1 MEKFIIETRSVPVDF
16 DPFAG
21 PEIESSVPST
31 EAQREVFVAS
41 EMGSSANSAY
51 NESVTLILEGALDRA
66 ALERALEQLLLRH
79 ESLRSVMSASG
90 THMIVLREVPF
101 SLGFHDL
108 TGSGPEERRQ
118 RLEEIGAKDMETPFD
133 LLEGPLF
140 RAALIKLSPNEHHL
154 RLTGHH
160 VVCDGWSLGIIM
172 AEMSELYNA
181 YIRNSTPSLPP
192 ADPYSEYALAT
203 IDFAKGPEHE
213 KVERFWIDQFKGHV
227 PRMDLPTDR
236 PRPKQKTYR
245 GHRLDVELDPALVRG
260 LREISTRHGASF
272 VTTLLTTFE
281 LLLYK
286 LTGDSDVVV
295 GLPAAGQSDYG
306 MKHLVGHCVNLLAL
320 RSNIDEAKIFAD
332 HLKARRTAV
341 LDAFDNQKYTFGT
354 LLRKLPIPREPG
366 RIPLVPVVFNIDMN
380 MDDGVAFEG
389 LRHRFVSNPRRHENF
404 ELFLNATGTQD
415 NLVLEWSYNTDLFDK
430 DTIANW
436 HNEFTAIA
444 RAIIADPQQ
453 TLEHV
458 LEMLAGSGVNE
469 LPPSEWIG
477 RAVPYPRN
485 KNIGQLFEEQVAQ
498 HGEKVA
504 AELGGRTISYNELH
518 RRSLHLAHRLR
529 SEGVKEGDLV
539 GLCVDRDL
547 HMLTAMLAI
556 VHCGAAFVPFDPNYP
571 SERLAFMLNDTRVK
585 LMLTQQ
591 RLRDAL
597 PRHDARSLMLDQ
609 VPEGPA
615 PVVEPAGGP
624 ESMAY
629 IMYTSGS
636 TGKPKGVVI
645 PQRGIVRL
653 VKEQN
658 YVKFGPDVVIP
669 QLSNI
674 SFDASTFEIWGALL
688 NGGRLVL
695 LPQQKPTLLEITTT
709 IERCGV
715 NTMFITTALFNL
727 LVDEQLDRLRSL
739 KCLHTG
745 GEVMSIPHIR
755 KALTVLG
762 PGVLHNIYGPTEN
775 STYSCYHPINSI
787 ADIGSAVPIGGPI
800 HNTFLYVLDKDL
812 RPVAIG
818 QKGELYCG
826 GDGVA
831 LGYWERPEL
840 TAEKFLDDPFRKVPG
855 AKMYRTGDLVRWLP
869 NGALEFAGRADDQ
882 VKIRG
887 FRIELGEVEAAIA
900 SHPQVHDRVAIVRD
914 DMPGGKQLV
923 AYLIAKNADLI
934 EKDPEQQ
941 EKFIVSV
948 REYLRARMPEFM
960 VPATFVV
967 MRSFP
972 INANGKIDKRALPVP
987 ELRSQTMHVQYVAPR
1002 DAMERQLATTWS
1014 KLLGVE
1020 RIGVH
1025 ENFFDLGGHSLIG
1038 LQLLAQVEEHFGRTL
1053 ALKSLFQAPTI
1064 SAFAKLLQKEG
1075 GGTELTNLS
1084 AIQPEGN
1091 RIPFFC
1097 VHGDEANYFIP
1108 RYLGNDQPFYGFF
1121 HQGEDGSAIKYTT
1134 VESIAKHFIEELL
1147 TVRPEGPYLIGGY
1160 SFGGL
1165 VAFEMA
1171 QQLTSAGHDV
1181 PLLVMFD
1188 SYAPEEFVKVMKEEE
1203 HLYDPIKKM
1212 VMRQLVKIRRKNGK
1226 LEDPKL
1232 RHFHIIDTYDEAAK
1246 IYKPKPYAGPV
1257 TVFRAEKS
1265 PGEDMGWRKIV
1276 TGPVDIRVVPGD
1288 HYNMIKEPQVKKLVQ
1303 ELSACIDHAVSRH
1316 SVEAV

>member
-1 MEKFIIETRSVPVDF
+1 MEKFIIETRTVPVDF

-21 PEIESSVPST
+21 PEIESTVPST

-51 NESVTLILEGALDRA
+51 NESVTLVLEGKLDRNALDRA
-66 ALERALEQLLLRH
+66 MRDLIARH
-79 ESLRSVMSASG
+79 ESLRSVMNASG
-90 THMIVLREVPF
+90 THMVVFRSIAFDLQFQDLSALSREDRDRK
-101 SLGFHDL
+101 LA
-108 TGSGPEERRQ
+108 
-118 RLEEIGAKDMETPFD
+118 EIGARDMDTAFD
-133 LLEGPLF
+133 LINGPLF
-140 RAALIKLSPNEHHL
+140 RSALIKISEEEHHL

-172 AEMSELYNA
+172 AEVSALYNA
-181 YIRNSTPSLPP
+181 HLKGVAPALPP

-203 IDFAKGPEHE
+203 IDLAKSPEHDKIE
-213 KVERFWIDQFKGHV
+213 LFWIDQFKGHI
-227 PRMDLPTDR
+227 PRVDLPTDR

-245 GHRLDVELDPALVRG
+245 GHRFDVELDPALVRG
-260 LREISTRHGASF
+260 LREVATRQGASF
-272 VTTLLTTFE
+272 VTTLLTSFE

-286 LTGDSDVVV
+286 LTGDGDIVV

-320 RSNIDEAKIFAD
+320 RSNIDDTRLFSE

-389 LRHRFVSNPRRHENF
+389 LKHRFVSNPRRHENF
-404 ELFLNATGTQD
+404 ELFLNATG
-415 NLVLEWSYNTDLFDK
+415 NNERLVLEWSYNTDLFDRE
-430 DTIANW
+430 TIENW
-436 HNEFTAIA
+436 HTELTSLI
-444 RAIIADPQQ
+444 RAIIADPHQ
-453 TLEHV
+453 TMEHV
-458 LEMLAGSGVNE
+458 LELAAGAGTLE
-469 LPPSEWIG
+469 LPPQEWIG
-477 RAVPYPRN
+477 RAVAYPRN
-485 KNIGQLFEEQVAQ
+485 KDIGQLWDEQVKL

-518 RRSLHLAHRLR
+518 RRTLHLANRLR
-529 SEGVKEGDLV
+529 AEGVKEGDLV
-539 GLCVDRDL
+539 GLCVDRNF

-556 VHCGAAFVPFDPNYP
+556 LRCGAAFVPFDMNYP
-571 SERLAFMLNDTRVK
+571 AERLEFMLKDTRVK
-585 LMLTQQ
+585 LMLTEQ

-597 PRHDARSLMLDQ
+597 PRHEAKILLLDQ
-609 VPEGPA
+609 VPEGMA
-615 PVVEPAGGP
+615 PGIDPIGGP

-709 IERCGV
+709 IERSGV

-727 LVDEQLDRLRSL
+727 LVDEQLDRLRGL

-755 KALTVLG
+755 KALTALG

-775 STYSCYHPINSI
+775 TTYSCYHPINSI

-812 RPVAIG
+812 KPVPIG
-818 QKGELYCG
+818 HKGELFCG
-826 GDGVA
+826 GEGVA
-831 LGYWERPEL
+831 LGYWERPDL
-840 TAEKFLDDPFRKVPG
+840 TEEKFLDDPFRAG
-855 AKMYRTGDLVRWLP
+855 GKMYRTGDLVRWLP
-869 NGALEFAGRADDQ
+869 NGALEFVGRADDQ

-900 SHPQVHDRVAIVRD
+900 AHPQVHDRVVIVRD

-923 AYLIAKNADLI
+923 AYMIAKNADI
-934 EKDPEQQ
+934 IASDPEQQ
-941 EKFIVSV
+941 EKLIASV
-948 REYLRARMPEFM
+948 RENLRARMPEFM

-1002 DAMERQLATTWS
+1002 DAMERQLATIWS

-1038 LQLLAQVEEHFGRTL
+1038 LQLLGQVEEQFGKTL

-1075 GGTELTNLS
+1075 GSTELTNLS

-1091 RIPFFC
+1091 KIPFFC

-1121 HQGEDGSAIKYTT
+1121 HQGEDGSPIRYTS
-1134 VESIAKHFIEELL
+1134 VESIAGHFIEELL
-1147 TVRPEGPYLIGGY
+1147 IVKPNGPYLLGGY

-1171 QQLTSAGHDV
+1171 QQLVDLGHDV

-1188 SYAPEEFVKVMKEEE
+1188 SFAPEEFVKVMKEEE
-1203 HLYDPIKKM
+1203 HLYDPLKKM
-1212 VMRQLVKIRRKNGK
+1212 VMRQLVKLGRKNGK
-1226 LEDPKL
+1226 LESPKL

-1246 IYKPKPYAGPV
+1246 VYKPKPYPGPV

-1265 PGEDMGWRKIV
+1265 PGDDMGWRKIV
-1276 TGPVDIRVVPGD
+1276 TGPVDVRVVPGD

-1303 ELSACIDHAVSRH
+1303 ELSACIDRAVSRH